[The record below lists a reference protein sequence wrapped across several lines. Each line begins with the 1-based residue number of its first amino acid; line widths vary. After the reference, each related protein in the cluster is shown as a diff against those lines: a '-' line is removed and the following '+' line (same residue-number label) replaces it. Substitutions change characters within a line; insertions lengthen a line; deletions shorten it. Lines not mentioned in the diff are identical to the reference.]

1 MERLIEKLFYIKRK
15 TKTKIEYH
23 FLQIKERDDYF
34 VCLAEQSNFHIVK
47 TKKLQT
53 KEQFAQILLNIY
65 KSMYGA
71 DNVELEQRYRLLSED
86 QNKANTVFK
95 FQTYLCEKE
104 PDDIVYEYY
113 EYNPHRDSFYGY
125 DFIKCRKDTPIL
137 EVISHFLEISDL
149 VSEDDELVFKKDV
162 PVKRDFIVR

>member
-47 TKKLQT
+47 TEKLQT

-95 FQTYLCEKE
+95 FQTYICEKE

-113 EYNPHRDSFYGY
+113 EYNPHRDSFYVY